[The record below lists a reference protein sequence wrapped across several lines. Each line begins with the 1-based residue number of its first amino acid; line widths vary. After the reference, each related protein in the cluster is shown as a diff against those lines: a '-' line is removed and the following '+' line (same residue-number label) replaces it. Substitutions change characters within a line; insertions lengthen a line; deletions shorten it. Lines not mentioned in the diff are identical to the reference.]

1 MMKEIT
7 IATMFRYAHVYLRA
21 LQLIVSGKI
30 DVKPLIT
37 DRYAFAESVKA
48 FEYATNMKPTSVK
61 IQIEMLAEG
70 HRHRNSPAK
79 IVHSFLD

>member
-1 MMKEIT
+1 MPGRSCGSYRPVPLNVEAAMTKETT

-37 DRYAFAESVKA
+37 DVMRSLRV
-48 FEYATNMKPTSVK
+48 
-61 IQIEMLAEG
+61 
-70 HRHRNSPAK
+70 
-79 IVHSFLD
+79 